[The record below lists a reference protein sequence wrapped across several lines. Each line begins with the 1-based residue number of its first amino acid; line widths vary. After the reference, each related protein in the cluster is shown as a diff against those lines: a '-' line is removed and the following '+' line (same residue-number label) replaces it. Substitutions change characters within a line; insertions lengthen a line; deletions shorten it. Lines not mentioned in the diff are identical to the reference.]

1 MKPKK
6 KVAKKQK
13 AETDITLLGYK
24 IKILKNKVRI
34 ENKDNIPMKEF
45 QLIAEKLVQYMMDEL
60 FITADKV
67 DVEMHIPKKP

>member
-45 QLIAEKLVQYMMDEL
+45 QLIAEKLVQYMM
-60 FITADKV
+60 
-67 DVEMHIPKKP
+67 